1 VAADISPNYGSP
13 CRSQNG
19 KRTEEA
25 HMNRSSQPAWQRF
38 FSGRDSAKKQFIT
51 FSIIPLMLFI
61 GFWTVFPLL
70 WGSALAFFDYSPR
83 RMGGFLGFGGDN
95 AFVGLQNFEKML
107 DFSPNAP
114 LEVEQFHIGVKTTLM
129 FVALV
134 VPLNLLVTL
143 PLAFM
148 IESVRGRFKSVFRT
162 LFFLPVLAPSV
173 GVAIM
178 WGYMFHPQRGLLNAV
193 IGSAAGKLIA
203 INWTGDPNLVYFGI
217 PVALF
222 AIIIAYLWQD
232 LGYNMIIFIA
242 ALQGIPQAIK
252 DAARID
258 GANAFQLMTRILV
271 PLLMPT
277 ILLTAVLTMISA
289 FQVFDIVQVMTDG
302 GPKDQTQVMLLN
314 VYNYAFRYQK
324 MGWAAAVSIVMFLMI
339 LSISLVQTRLL
350 RTEWEY

>member
-1 VAADISPNYGSP
+1 MTPSIRPG
-13 CRSQNG
+13 
-19 KRTEEA
+19 
-25 HMNRSSQPAWQRF
+25 WQRF
-38 FSGRDSAKKQFIT
+38 FTGRDAAKKRFVVL
-51 FSIIPLMLFI
+51 SVIPLVLFLA
-61 GFWTVFPLL
+61 FWTVFPLL
-70 WGSALAFFDYSPR
+70 WGTALAFFDYSPR

-95 AFVGLQNFEKML
+95 PFVGLQHFRNML
-107 DFSPNAP
+107 DFSRAAP
-114 LEVEQFHIGVKTTLM
+114 LEVQQFHIGVKTTLL

-148 IESVRGRFKSVFRT
+148 IESVHPRLKGLFRT
-162 LFFLPVLAPSV
+162 LFFLSVLAPSV

-178 WGYMFHPQRGLLNAV
+178 WGYVFHPQRGLLNA
-193 IGSAAGKLIA
+193 ILGAMTGKLVA
-203 INWTGDPNLVYFGI
+203 INWTGDPSLVFLGI

-222 AIIIAYLWQD
+222 AVIIAYLWQD

-242 ALQGIPQAIK
+242 ALQGIPQHVK

-258 GANAFQLMTRILV
+258 GANSWQLLSRVLI

-302 GPKDQTQVMLLN
+302 GPKGQTQVLLLN
-314 VYNYAFRYQK
+314 IYNYAFRYQK

-339 LSISLVQTRLL
+339 FSLSVVQTRLL